1 MLALKLF
8 GALGGFLFSLWVARV
23 HGDAAMGRAELF
35 ILWVTV
41 GATLLRGG
49 WEGAVVKVFGAWTSS
64 GEGHRVKRG
73 FQKWT
78 RSMVAIG
85 IGTGG
90 VGWLIFGS
98 GDGEFSAWL
107 GWGIGAWVI
116 IGWLAEALRGTGHVS
131 TYALFQPGWWMLFA
145 GMIMAFGCEDA
156 TLALGISAVVM
167 AGMALLGTSWW
178 FRRRFSSPHVDS
190 GSTAG
195 LQSSSQPMARLAIPI
210 WLGSV
215 LHLVL
220 SWADTAMLS
229 AWLSEADVAH
239 YRAAFRLAALLTFT
253 QFAVNALGAPTFG
266 ALHAAGQT
274 DALRKTVHRI
284 GWMNTVVAIPGF
296 VFLLLVGPWA
306 LSLWGPS
313 FAREEAV
320 IALMLLAGGQALN
333 ALSGP
338 VIYLLNMTGGER
350 SGLFIL
356 GLSAVAQILA
366 GRAWVPE
373 YGLVGAAASATLGMA
388 AWNLMGVVWV
398 RRQHGFWMVSLWNG
412 WWRRG

>member
-1 MLALKLF
+1 M
-8 GALGGFLFSLWVARV
+8 FSLWVARV

-178 FRRRFSSPHVDS
+178 FRRRFFSPQVDS

-195 LQSSSQPMARLAIPI
+195 LRSSSQPMARLAIPI

-338 VIYLLNMTGGER
+338 VMYLLNMTGGER